1 MYGRFTLRL
10 REIVPGGQK
19 ILPAMR
25 IKMDTGIAVTR
36 VMTMRHGRF
45 LVTTGVLFAGWACCA
60 VADYGQLLERL
71 RIDHAAMVA
80 AEADFHERR
89 QRGSLS
95 GTEAA
100 DYAAYVARLH
110 RQVAED
116 CVALAGGAG
125 LPLPAELGCPTL
137 PPRLPAPAAIDQM
150 AEQTVDEQIAA
161 LDAELFSGLGEFD
174 EMLLR
179 EQERVRAAAPM
190 SDAAAGGGGDDG
202 GDAGDAGGYEGA
214 AGGEAADGEFG
225 AGSDAEGDSS
235 TSYGGGAGRGTRR
248 QGGGQ
253 GVPPDIPDG
262 SDDDVVARQLR
273 EAAEK
278 ETDPEL
284 KKKLWEEYRKYK
296 KGTR

>member
-1 MYGRFTLRL
+1 MKYG
-10 REIVPGGQK
+10 K
-19 ILPAMR
+19 
-25 IKMDTGIAVTR
+25 
-36 VMTMRHGRF
+36 F
-45 LVTTGVLFAGWACCA
+45 LITAGLSLAACTAAADDRQLF
-60 VADYGQLLERL
+60 DRL
-71 RIDHAAMVA
+71 RIDHAAKVA
-80 AEADFHERR
+80 AEQDFHGRR

-100 DYAAYVARLH
+100 DYAAYIARLH
-110 RQVAED
+110 RRVAED
-116 CVALAGGAG
+116 CVALAGAG
-125 LPLPAELGCPTL
+125 LPQPSELGCPLL
-137 PPRLPAPAAIDQM
+137 PPRLPAPAAIDQVG
-150 AEQTVDEQIAA
+150 EQTLDEQLAV
-161 LDAELFSGLGEFD
+161 LDAELFAGLGEFD

-190 SDAAAGGGGDDG
+190 TDAAVGGG
-202 GDAGDAGGYEGA
+202 AGDAGMSEGA
-214 AGGEAADGEFG
+214 DGADGAEDEFG
-225 AGSDAEGDSS
+225 AESEDGNGASS
-235 TSYGGGAGRGTRR
+235 SNGGGAGPGSRR
-248 QGGGQ
+248 QGGRA